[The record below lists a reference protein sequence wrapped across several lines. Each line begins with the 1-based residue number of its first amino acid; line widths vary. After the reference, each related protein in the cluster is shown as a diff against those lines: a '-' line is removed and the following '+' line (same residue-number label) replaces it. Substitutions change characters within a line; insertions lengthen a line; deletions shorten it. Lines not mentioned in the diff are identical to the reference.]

1 MCVPENRAGSVC
13 VCHML
18 MESIVIVDTYQLD
31 LWAGEQ
37 LLWNSSFKPSQN
49 GEWGRVGW
57 GRAAGSTPGAGGI

>member
-1 MCVPENRAGSVC
+1 
-13 VCHML
+13 ML